1 MRLLNIQLNNQYLLY
16 SFLNIYVFVFFNLL
30 ITQSTRKFL
39 VVKIY
44 LERQFLNLSFLKNFL
59 LVYSTYDIRMAFE
72 ILNYEYEM
80 SKNTDFQVL
89 LIYNHNYH
97 LNQFKNLLFLRLI
110 SIELELMSYNFGV
123 RLKAIGLF
131 NVFSIF

>member
-80 SKNTDFQVL
+80 SKNTDF
-89 LIYNHNYH
+89 
-97 LNQFKNLLFLRLI
+97 
-110 SIELELMSYNFGV
+110 
-123 RLKAIGLF
+123 
-131 NVFSIF
+131 